1 MTNIYSTV
9 KGEFTF
15 FFFSLLAGVFL
26 AVLYDTIR
34 ISRRVVKVGTPV
46 VLFEDILFF
55 VLSAPLF
62 FAVAYITNDGEVR
75 LHGFFGAALGIA
87 VYFLVVKN
95 RFVNFGTAILLWLI
109 KAVLKVFEWILFP
122 IRLVL
127 RVLKKPI
134 DVVVWY
140 TGKSFAGARRRAQTL
155 KTRFKLRTKALFT
168 MIGKK

>member
-15 FFFSLLAGVFL
+15 FFFSLLAGIFL
-26 AVLYDTIR
+26 AVLYDVIR

-46 VLFEDILFF
+46 VLSEDILFF
-55 VLSAPLF
+55 ILSAPLF

-75 LHGFFGAALGIA
+75 FHGFLGAVLGIVA
-87 VYFLVVKN
+87 YFSLVKN
-95 RFVNFGTAILLWLI
+95 RFVDFGTSLSLWLI
-109 KAVLKVFEWILFP
+109 KVLLKVLQWVLFP
-122 IRLVL
+122 LRVIL

-134 DVVVWY
+134 DVVMWY
-140 TGKSFAGARRRAQTL
+140 TGRSFTGLKRRCLAL
-155 KTRFKLRTKALFT
+155 GTRVKLRTKALFT

>member
-15 FFFSLLAGVFL
+15 FLVSVAAGIFL
-26 AVLYDTIR
+26 AVLYDVIR

-46 VLFEDILFF
+46 VLSEDILFF

-62 FAVAYITNDGEVR
+62 FAVAYLTNDGEVR
-75 LHGFFGAALGIA
+75 LHGFLGAAAGVA
-87 VYFLVVKN
+87 VYFSVVKN
-95 RFVNFGTAILLWLI
+95 HFVNFGTAVLLWLI
-109 KAVLKVFEWILFP
+109 KAVLKVLEWILFP

-140 TGKSFAGARRRAQTL
+140 TGKSFAGLRRRGQTL
-155 KTRFKLRTKALFT
+155 RTRVKLRTKALFA

>member
-26 AVLYDTIR
+26 AVLYDIIR
-34 ISRRVVKVGTPV
+34 ISRRVVKVGAPV
-46 VLFEDILFF
+46 VLSEDILFF
-55 VLSAPLF
+55 ILSAPLF
-62 FAVAYITNDGEVR
+62 FTVAYITNDGEVR
-75 LHGFFGAALGIA
+75 LHGFLGALLGIM
-87 VYFLVVKN
+87 VYFWAVKN
-95 RFVNFGTAILLWLI
+95 HFVNFGTAVLLWLI
-109 KAVLKVFEWILFP
+109 KAVLKVLEWILFP

-134 DVVVWY
+134 DVVMWY
-140 TGKSFAGARRRAQTL
+140 TGKGFAGVRRRMQTL
-155 KTRFKLRTKALFT
+155 KTRSKLRTKALFT